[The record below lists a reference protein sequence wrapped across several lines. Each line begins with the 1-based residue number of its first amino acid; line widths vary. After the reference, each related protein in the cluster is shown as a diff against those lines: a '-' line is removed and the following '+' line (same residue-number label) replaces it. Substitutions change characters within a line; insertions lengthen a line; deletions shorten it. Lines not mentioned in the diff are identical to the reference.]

1 MTALPGWVDPLPD
14 AQAMRD
20 TDAWAIER
28 HGIPGLEL
36 MERAGAGLARVV
48 EEVAAD
54 GPVAVVCGKGN
65 NGGDG
70 LVVGRLLREAGREV
84 RVLLLPVPGEL
95 RGDAAENLRRLGID
109 PAGDLPES
117 VLDAAPAAEPFAA
130 DRLEG
135 AAVVVDAILGTG
147 TSGAP
152 QGAAARAIEA
162 VNAVGVPVVAA
173 DGPSG
178 ADASTGEVQGP
189 AVHATA
195 TATFAAAKPGLYV
208 APAKALAGRVEV
220 IDIGI
225 PRGAPVEPAAGL
237 ITPGVLA
244 ELPHRDAPGSKFTS
258 GHVLVCGGSA
268 GLTGAP
274 TLTATAAARAGAGY
288 VTVLAPASLS
298 AIFELKLTEVMS
310 RALDEQDGHLAP
322 QAVEA
327 VLEATG
333 RGGALALGPGLGR
346 DERVLEVAR
355 EIARRAE
362 AAVVLDADGL
372 TAHAGRL
379 EDLALREA
387 PTVLTPHAGE
397 LGRLLDVGGEEVS
410 ARRLYHAREAARRS
424 GATVVLKG
432 DDTIVAASDGRTAIN
447 ALSAPALATAGTGD
461 VLTGVIAAYLAKGVA
476 PLPAACAA
484 VLVHARA
491 GRLAAGA
498 HGPEAV
504 MAGDVA
510 DQLGHARAALDGAAG
525 LPQ

>member
-1 MTALPGWVDPLPD
+1 MTALPPWLDPLPD
-14 AQAMRD
+14 AQDMRD
-20 TDAWAIER
+20 TDAWAIE
-28 HGIPGLEL
+28 HQGIPSLEL
-36 MERAGAGLARVV
+36 MERAGCGLARVV

-70 LVVGRLLREAGREV
+70 LAAGRLLREAGREV
-84 RVLLLPVPGEL
+84 RVLLLPAPGEL
-95 RGDAAENLRRLGID
+95 RGDTAENLRRLGID
-109 PAGDLPES
+109 PDGDLPEGA
-117 VLDAAPAAEPFAA
+117 LDAAPAVEPFSTQ
-130 DRLEG
+130 RLAG
-135 AAVVVDAILGTG
+135 AAVIVDAILGTG

-152 QGAAARAIEA
+152 HGVAARAVEE
-162 VNAVGVPVVAA
+162 VNAAGAPVVAA

-178 ADASTGEVQGP
+178 ADASTGEVEGA
-189 AVHATA
+189 AVRATA

-225 PRGAPVEPAAGL
+225 PHGAPVEPAAGL
-237 ITPGVLA
+237 ITPAVLA
-244 ELPHRDAPGSKFTS
+244 ELPRRDAPGSKFTS

-274 TLTATAAARAGAGY
+274 TLAATAAARAGAGY

-310 RALDEQDGHLAP
+310 RGLAEEDGHLTP

-327 VLEATG
+327 VLAATG
-333 RGGALALGPGLGR
+333 AGGALALGPGLGR
-346 DERVLEVAR
+346 DERALEVAR

-362 AAVVLDADGL
+362 VALVLDADGL
-372 TAHAGRL
+372 NAHAGRL
-379 EDLALREA
+379 EDLALRGA

-397 LGRLLDVGGEEVS
+397 LGRLLGIGSDEVS
-410 ARRLYHAREAARRS
+410 ARRLHHAREAARRS
-424 GATVVLKG
+424 GAIVVLKG
-432 DDTIVAASDGRTAIN
+432 DDTIVAAPDGPTAIN

-461 VLTGVIAAYLAKGVA
+461 VLTGVVGAYLAKDVEPFA
-476 PLPAACAA
+476 AACAA

-491 GRLAAGA
+491 GRLAADA

-510 DQLGHARAALDGAAG
+510 HQLGHARAALEG
-525 LPQ
+525 PRP